1 MLIEHSLHIQ
11 RRINEGEHLFLRGFQ
26 NIIQIDESFVEG
38 DLVFVEVVVDVGD
51 SDELGDGQVG
61 LLPVVVAVGKHDGR
75 FEHDFLV
82 GGVNAAGARGGDGQ
96 CAV

>member
-1 MLIEHSLHIQ
+1 MLIEHSLHILG
-11 RRINEGEHLFLRGFQ
+11 RIDKREHLFLGGFQ
-26 NIIQIDESFVEG
+26 DIIQIDEAFVEG

-61 LLPVVVAVGKHDGR
+61 LLPVVVAVRKHDRR

-82 GGVNAAGARGGDGQ
+82 RGVDATGARGSDGQ